1 MSSAQNVNWASQK
14 EKKKKTGACHRG
26 LRTQTNLGGGA
37 IYNIFFNCQVKSIVT
52 NTGAIQC
59 LFQGMGE
66 KYTET
71 VPRFHQPVHRLPEPV
86 AELPE

>member
-1 MSSAQNVNWASQK
+1 MLIGLLK
-14 EKKKKTGACHRG
+14 RKKKKLEHATEVSE
-26 LRTQTNLGGGA
+26 LKPIWGGA